1 MSNELV
7 GIAILALVC
16 ILLTPYFK
24 DSLNVYVEQP
34 NRVFLK
40 QEYAKTT
47 YPKKIVLHSRTFL
60 PATYAGSEI
69 SAYETI
75 KYLRNRGHSISIMV
89 NEYKYTEFDGFPI
102 YEIDMDDKYNIV
114 KECDVIFFQSTDKNK
129 MLELAKKYNKP
140 CYVFIH
146 MINDW
151 SWLIQQK
158 MTFPVTVVYNS
169 EYTAS
174 QNPTLYKHFKMIP
187 YVDTD
192 KFNPLRNYT
201 SGNTLVC
208 LINCNP
214 NKGGDLLVRLAKKM
228 PNVQFLGIK
237 GAYSKQLDTDKES
250 LDNLLYI
257 ENQKDIT
264 VVFKRIGILIMP
276 SHHETWGRTAVEAM
290 ASGVPIIHS
299 NAEGLVECV
308 GGAGIQCDRDDE
320 DAWINAINRLQ
331 GDRAY
336 KEQMR
341 QRGFKR
347 VKEIEILQDQGRQ
360 ELARRIENQ
369 KLY

>member
-1 MSNELV
+1 MPNELV
-7 GIAILALVC
+7 GIAVLALLC

-24 DSLNVYVEQP
+24 ETLNIYVEQP
-34 NRVFLK
+34 NRVYLK
-40 QEYAKTT
+40 EEYAKTP

-75 KYLRNRGHSISIMV
+75 KYLRNRGHSVSIMV

-102 YEIDMDDKYNIV
+102 YEMDMNDKHNIV
-114 KECDVIFFQSTDKNK
+114 KDCDVIFFQSTDKNK
-129 MLELAKKYNKP
+129 MLELAQKYKKP

-146 MINDW
+146 MVNDW

-158 MTFPVTVVYNS
+158 MAFPVTVVYNS

-174 QNPTLYKHFKMIP
+174 ENPTMYKHFKMIP

-192 KFNPLRNYT
+192 KFKPLQNYT
-201 SGNTLVC
+201 PGNTLVC
-208 LINCNP
+208 LININR
-214 NKGGDLLVRLAKKM
+214 NKGSDLFYSLAKRI
-228 PNVQFLGIK
+228 PNVQFLGVK
-237 GAYSKQLDTDKES
+237 GAYSKQDDDKELPS
-250 LDNLLYI
+250 NVLLI

-276 SHHETWGRTAVEAM
+276 SLKETWGRTAVEAM
-290 ASGVPIIHS
+290 ASGVVVIHS
-299 NAEGLVECV
+299 HAEGLVECV
-308 GGAGIQCDRDDE
+308 GGAGIACDRDDE
-320 DAWINAINRLQ
+320 NAWVDAINKLQ

-336 KEQMR
+336 KEQIR

-347 VKEIEILQDQGRQ
+347 VKDIELLQDQGRQ
-360 ELARRIENQ
+360 ELARRIENLT
-369 KLY
+369 LY